1 LALDNDAEASMAM
14 QSETPPAPGN
24 LAVETPPDSDKP
36 TTAML
41 KADIDSGRT
50 GDKISHYDVGLSQ
63 LGTDDEAAGNAPSH
77 ERIALARK
85 TEAASPRVRKSSKPE
100 GHNTWIMP
108 LFIAF
113 AAMVPVV
120 VGVSLFVFNR

>member
-1 LALDNDAEASMAM
+1 MFR
-14 QSETPPAPGN
+14 SEDPPAPAD
-24 LAVETPPDSDKP
+24 LAVETPPPSDKP

-63 LGTDDEAAGNAPSH
+63 LGTDDEAAGNSPSS

-85 TEAASPRVRKSSKPE
+85 TEAASPRVQKAAEPHGKR
-100 GHNTWIMP
+100 NWILP
-108 LFIAF
+108 T
-113 AAMVPVV
+113 
-120 VGVSLFVFNR
+120 LFVGFIVAVPTIFGLALWLTK